1 MRKYADER
9 WLRSSSIC
17 TPMPDGLASELT
29 TSIDRYLADLRL
41 KNASPHTLRNYASDL
56 EQFAGYFSP
65 PGQHPPAPNQF
76 TVLQIREWLGDLYHR
91 RLSPV
96 TVRRKLAAVRSL
108 FQFLAKQ
115 GSVPTN
121 VARLV
126 KTPKAPQRLPAVPTA
141 EQTNDLINAVAEDR
155 LERPFPERDRLI
167 FELLYGC
174 GLRISELVG
183 LDLDDF
189 DTREQWIRVRGKGR
203 KERQVPYGATA
214 AAALENYLAVRVT
227 KPREK
232 GLFANHL
239 GTRLSDRGA
248 RGIVKLYARLISG
261 DASMHPHSLRHAFAT
276 HLLADGADL
285 RAIQELLGHAR
296 LTTTQKYTQVSLT
309 DLMAVYDRAHPKAR
323 K

>member
-1 MRKYADER
+1 
-9 WLRSSSIC
+9 
-17 TPMPDGLASELT
+17 MPDALAAA
-29 TSIDRYLADLRL
+29 IDRYLSDLRL
-41 KNASPHTLRNYASDL
+41 QNASPHTLRNYASDL
-56 EQFAGYFSP
+56 QQFALYFSP
-65 PGQHPPAPNQF
+65 PGQHPPAPAEF
-76 TVLQIREWLGDLYHR
+76 TVLQIREWLGDLYKR

-108 FQFLAKQ
+108 FQFLAKN

-121 VARLV
+121 IARLV
-126 KTPKAPQRLPAVPTA
+126 RTPKAPQRLPAVPTA
-141 EQTNDLINAVAEDR
+141 EQTNELINAVAADR

-183 LDLDDF
+183 LNLDDF
-189 DTREQWIRVRGKGR
+189 DLREQWIRVRGKGR
-203 KERQVPYGATA
+203 KERQVPYGSTA
-214 AAALENYLAVRVT
+214 AAALEKYLEVRVI
-227 KPREK
+227 KPRDRA
-232 GLFANHL
+232 LLANHL

-261 DASMHPHSLRHAFAT
+261 DASLHPHSLRHAFAT

-296 LTTTQKYTQVSLT
+296 LATTQKYTQVSLT
-309 DLMAVYDRAHPKAR
+309 DLMAVYDRSHPKAR

>member
-1 MRKYADER
+1 MPNA
-9 WLRSSSIC
+9 LRDAI
-17 TPMPDGLASELT
+17 E
-29 TSIDRYLADLRL
+29 RYLTDLRL
-41 KNASPHTLRNYASDL
+41 QNASPHTLRNYASDL
-56 EQFAGYFSP
+56 EQFVQYFSP
-65 PGQHPPAPNQF
+65 PGQHPPAPGEF
-76 TVLQIREWLGDLYHR
+76 TVLQIREWLGDLYKR

-108 FQFLAKQ
+108 FQFLAKN

-121 VARLV
+121 IARLV
-126 KTPKAPQRLPAVPTA
+126 RTPKAPQRLPAVPTA
-141 EQTNDLINAVAEDR
+141 ERTNELINAVAEDR

-183 LDLDDF
+183 LNLDDF
-189 DTREQWIRVRGKGR
+189 DLREQWIRVRGKGR
-203 KERQVPYGATA
+203 KERQVPYGSTA
-214 AAALENYLAVRVT
+214 AAALEKYLEVRT
-227 KPREK
+227 AKPRDRA
-232 GLFANHL
+232 LLANHL

-261 DASMHPHSLRHAFAT
+261 DASLHPHSLRHAFAT

-296 LTTTQKYTQVSLT
+296 LATTQKYTQVSLT
-309 DLMAVYDRAHPKAR
+309 DLMAVYDRAHPKAKAPKR
-323 K
+323 

>member
-1 MRKYADER
+1 MREAR
-9 WLRSSSIC
+9 AAALS
-17 TPMPDGLASELT
+17 TA
-29 TSIDRYLADLRL
+29 IDRYLADLRL
-41 KNASPHTLRNYASDL
+41 QNASPHTLRNYASDL
-56 EQFAGYFSP
+56 QQFALYFSP
-65 PGQHPPAPNQF
+65 PGQHPPAPAEF
-76 TVLQIREWLGDLYHR
+76 TVLQIREWLGDLYKR

-108 FQFLAKQ
+108 FQFLAKN

-121 VARLV
+121 IARLV
-126 KTPKAPQRLPAVPTA
+126 RTPKAPQRLPAVPTA
-141 EQTNDLINAVAEDR
+141 EQTNELINAVAADR

-183 LDLDDF
+183 LNLDDF
-189 DTREQWIRVRGKGR
+189 DLREQWIRVRGKGR
-203 KERQVPYGATA
+203 KERQVPYGSTA
-214 AAALENYLAVRVT
+214 AAALEKYLEVRVI
-227 KPREK
+227 KPRDRA
-232 GLFANHL
+232 LLANHL

-261 DASMHPHSLRHAFAT
+261 DASLHPHSLRHAFAT

-296 LTTTQKYTQVSLT
+296 LATTQKYTQVSLT
-309 DLMAVYDRAHPKAR
+309 DLMAVYDRSHPKAKKQR
-323 K
+323 

>member
-1 MRKYADER
+1 
-9 WLRSSSIC
+9 
-17 TPMPDGLASELT
+17 MPSAATSKLAT
-29 TSIDRYLADLRL
+29 AIDRYLADLRL
-41 KNASPHTLRNYASDL
+41 QNASPHTIRNYASDL
-56 EQFAGYFSP
+56 EQFASYFTP
-65 PGQHPPAPNQF
+65 PSQRPPAPAEF

-96 TVRRKLAAVRSL
+96 SVRRKLASVRSL
-108 FQFLAKQ
+108 FQFLAKH
-115 GSVPTN
+115 GGVPTN

-141 EQTNDLINAVAEDR
+141 EQTNELIDAVAADR

-214 AAALENYLAVRVT
+214 AAALEKYLAVRSV

-232 GLFANHL
+232 ALFANHL
-239 GTRLSDRGA
+239 RTRLSDRGA

-296 LTTTQKYTQVSLT
+296 LATTQKYTQVSLT

-323 K
+323 KQ

>member
-1 MRKYADER
+1 
-9 WLRSSSIC
+9 
-17 TPMPDGLASELT
+17 MPDAPTSALIAAIDVYLT
-29 TSIDRYLADLRL
+29 DLRL
-41 KNASPHTLRNYASDL
+41 QNASPHTLRNYASDL
-56 EQFAGYFSP
+56 QQFALYFSP
-65 PGQHPPAPNQF
+65 PGQHPPAPAEF
-76 TVLQIREWLGDLYHR
+76 TVLQIREWLGDLYKR

-108 FQFLAKQ
+108 FQFLAKN

-121 VARLV
+121 IARLV
-126 KTPKAPQRLPAVPTA
+126 RTPKAPQRLPAVPTA
-141 EQTNDLINAVAEDR
+141 EQTNELINAVAADR

-183 LDLDDF
+183 LNLDDF
-189 DTREQWIRVRGKGR
+189 DLREQWIRVRGKGR
-203 KERQVPYGATA
+203 KERQVPYGSTA
-214 AAALENYLAVRVT
+214 AAALEKYLEVRII
-227 KPREK
+227 KPRDRA
-232 GLFANHL
+232 LLANHL

-261 DASMHPHSLRHAFAT
+261 DASLHPHSLRHAFAT

-296 LTTTQKYTQVSLT
+296 LATTQKYTQVSLT
-309 DLMAVYDRAHPKAR
+309 DLMAVYDRSHPKAR

>member
-1 MRKYADER
+1 
-9 WLRSSSIC
+9 
-17 TPMPDGLASELT
+17 MPSAPTHALT
-29 TSIDRYLADLRL
+29 TAIDRYLTDLRL
-41 KNASPHTLRNYASDL
+41 QNASPHTVRNYATDL
-56 EQFAGYFSP
+56 QQFADYFSP
-65 PGQHPPAPNQF
+65 PGGHPPGPAEF
-76 TVLQIREWLGDLYHR
+76 TVLQMREWLGDLYQR

-96 TVRRKLAAVRSL
+96 SVRRKLAAVRSL
-108 FQFLAKQ
+108 FQFLAKD

-189 DTREQWIRVRGKGR
+189 DAREQWIRVRGKGR
-203 KERQVPYGATA
+203 KERQVPYGSTA
-214 AAALENYLAVRVT
+214 AAALEKYLAVRSA
-227 KPREK
+227 KPKER
-232 GLFANHL
+232 GLLLNRL

-276 HLLADGADL
+276 HLLSDGADL

-296 LTTTQKYTQVSLT
+296 LATTQKYTQVSLT
-309 DLMAVYDRAHPKAR
+309 DLMAVYDRSHPKAKNR
-323 K
+323 R

>member
-1 MRKYADER
+1 
-9 WLRSSSIC
+9 
-17 TPMPDGLASELT
+17 MPDARASTLAAA
-29 TSIDRYLADLRL
+29 IDRYVADLRL
-41 KNASPHTLRNYASDL
+41 QNASPHTLRNYSSDL
-56 EQFAGYFSP
+56 EQFAAYFTP
-65 PGQHPPAPNQF
+65 PGEHPPAPAEF
-76 TVLQIREWLGDLYHR
+76 TVLQIREWLGDLYRR

-96 TVRRKLAAVRSL
+96 SVRRKLAAVRSL

-141 EQTNDLINAVAEDR
+141 EQTNELINAVADDR

-203 KERQVPYGATA
+203 KERQVPYGSSA
-214 AAALENYLAVRVT
+214 AAALEEYLAARSA
-227 KPREK
+227 KPKERA
-232 GLFANHL
+232 LLANHL
-239 GTRLSDRGA
+239 GRRLSDRGA

-261 DASMHPHSLRHAFAT
+261 DASLHPHSLRHAFAT

-296 LTTTQKYTQVSLT
+296 LATTQKYTQVSLT
-309 DLMAVYDRAHPKAR
+309 DLMAVYDRAHPKAKQR
-323 K
+323 R

>member
-1 MRKYADER
+1 
-9 WLRSSSIC
+9 
-17 TPMPDGLASELT
+17 MPDVLAAALS
-29 TSIDRYLADLRL
+29 SAIDRYLSDLRL
-41 KNASPHTLRNYASDL
+41 QNASPHTLRNYASDL
-56 EQFAGYFSP
+56 QQFALYFSP
-65 PGQHPPAPNQF
+65 PGQHPPAPAEF
-76 TVLQIREWLGDLYHR
+76 TVLQIREWLGDLYKR

-108 FQFLAKQ
+108 FQFLAKN

-121 VARLV
+121 IARLV
-126 KTPKAPQRLPAVPTA
+126 RTPKAPQRLPAVPTA
-141 EQTNDLINAVAEDR
+141 EQTNELINAVAADQ

-183 LDLDDF
+183 LNLDDF
-189 DTREQWIRVRGKGR
+189 DLREQWIRVRGKGR
-203 KERQVPYGATA
+203 KERQVPYGSTA
-214 AAALENYLAVRVT
+214 AAALEKYLEVRVI
-227 KPREK
+227 KPRDRA
-232 GLFANHL
+232 LLANHL

-261 DASMHPHSLRHAFAT
+261 DASLHPHSLRHAFAT

-296 LTTTQKYTQVSLT
+296 LATTQKYTQVSLT
-309 DLMAVYDRAHPKAR
+309 DLMAVYDRSHPKAKKQR
-323 K
+323 